1 MQFLPPDPLKWI
13 AAAPPSAEMRCNKS
27 KCDSL
32 NATTKTF
39 RQLSA
44 GKAEKNEE
52 NRAKCEEK
60 VGEADLVKSEL
71 LESFEDDPNFLFSS
85 DT

>member
-1 MQFLPPDPLKWI
+1 VRFLECHDENFW
-13 AAAPPSAEMRCNKS
+13 
-27 KCDSL
+27 
-32 NATTKTF
+32 
-39 RQLSA
+39 QLSA

-52 NRAKCEEK
+52 NRGKCEEK

-85 DT
+85 DIYYFHLFKVLGIFVIFIVFE

>member
-1 MQFLPPDPLKWI
+1 
-13 AAAPPSAEMRCNKS
+13 
-27 KCDSL
+27 L

-60 VGEADLVKSEL
+60 VGEADLVKSEP

-85 DT
+85 DILMRMFLYISFIFSFLLYYLIKRAYRI